1 MAHDSNYYYYYCYY
15 AGDVRV
21 MADACALPKRVAA
34 IDFGTGSCSLA
45 YTLGQDDKILTI
57 PLSSDLDSPR
67 VPTAILLEKKSDS
80 TIRVLSF
87 GIQAQESIS
96 KINIDSM
103 PDEIIYFECFK
114 MMLFHEAVSSNNRSI
129 SSRRSLTRWAP
140 GSNCHVCN
148 HRMFLPYAAPN

>member
-45 YTLGQDDKILTI
+45 YTLGQDDEIAAI

-80 TIRVLSF
+80 TVRVSSF

-96 KINIDSM
+96 EINIDSK

-129 SSRRSLTRWAP
+129 SSR
-140 GSNCHVCN
+140 
-148 HRMFLPYAAPN
+148 